1 MQTYTTSEA
10 SFAKIRRD
18 IIIRMTLFSGT
29 IFGLIIGWEVWQNRS
44 NGEENL
50 LALLLF
56 VIIIIT
62 TSCFSIARIVSQQK
76 KIWNSIRINLASDYI
91 SRQQIRV
98 PEVKIYRSETTAIEE
113 YKTGI
118 LIKTADKGRA
128 IAIPIQLEQADYL
141 EIEETLTN
149 WNDIVYL
156 VLFYNYCK
164 S

>member
-44 NGEENL
+44 NDEGSL

-56 VIIIIT
+56 VIVMVA
-62 TSCFSIARIVSQQK
+62 TSFFSIARIVSQQK
-76 KIWNSIRINLASDYI
+76 KIWNLIRINLASDYI

-98 PEVKIYRSETTAIEE
+98 PEVKIYRLEITAIEE

-128 IAIPIQLEQADYL
+128 TAIPIQLEQADYL
-141 EIEETLTN
+141 EIKETLTN